1 MSRVI
6 REMTWE
12 QQVQWVMKNTDV
24 EWENLYIV
32 EEVAKDTTPTHMVTL
47 QVGEEIIVT
56 YEKYNTEK

>member
-12 QQVQWVMKNTDV
+12 QQAQWVMKNTDGV
-24 EWENLYIV
+24 WENLYIV

-47 QVGEEIIVT
+47 QVGEEIIIS
-56 YEKYNTEK
+56 YENHNIKK

>member
-6 REMTWE
+6 REMTWDE
-12 QQVQWVMKNTDV
+12 KVRWVMNNTDV
-24 EWENLYIV
+24 EMENLYIV
-32 EEVAKDTTPTHMVTL
+32 EEVDKDTTPTHVVTL